1 MIDENETTREQN
13 SDSVLDAFLPATRA
27 WFGQAFGRPTAPQ
40 AMGWPAIQR
49 GEHTLILS
57 PTGSG
62 KTLAAF
68 LWGIDQ
74 LYREVQDE
82 SDEAE

>member
-1 MIDENETTREQN
+1 MTDIQSPPTNEP
-13 SDSVLDAFLPATRA
+13 SSVDAFLPAVQA
-27 WFGQAFGRPTAPQ
+27 WFRETFGQPTAPQ

-62 KTLAAF
+62 
-68 LWGIDQ
+68 
-74 LYREVQDE
+74 
-82 SDEAE
+82 